1 MSTRSKIRIVI
12 ADDHFVVRLG
22 LVAMLSTEADMEVV
36 GEAEN
41 GNEAAEIFEKL
52 KPDLV
57 LMDVR
62 MPGKDGIQATAEIKE
77 KFLSAR
83 ILMLSN
89 SDGHEDIHRAL
100 RAGAQGYVLKSSIRE
115 FLLPALR
122 TVAAGGHWIP
132 KDVARMGISC
142 GSNPR
147 NQAPCSAS
155 RRAGTTFQ
163 LRKSVRCASALILGH
178 SFMNQQSAGV
188 SNTPNDQHATV

>member
-41 GNEAAEIFEKL
+41 GNEAAEIFGKL

-62 MPGKDGIQATAEIKE
+62 MPGKDGIQATAEIKG
-77 KFLSAR
+77 KFPNAR

-89 SDGHEDIHRAL
+89 SDGDEDIHRAL

-115 FLLPALR
+115 SLLPALR
-122 TVAAGGHWIP
+122 TVAAGRQWIP
-132 KDVARMGISC
+132 KDVA
-142 GSNPR
+142 
-147 NQAPCSAS
+147 NQFTS
-155 RRAGTTFQ
+155 
-163 LRKSVRCASALILGH
+163 LG
-178 SFMNQQSAGV
+178 
-188 SNTPNDQHATV
+188 